1 MVNEGLWV
9 EIQEPKQCDWHPGW
23 DLPRLRLARMG
34 DPGVNLTPER
44 LNRDFGRNGELKKLD
59 QKLR

>member
-1 MVNEGLWV
+1 M
-9 EIQEPKQCDWHPGW
+9 KTQCIAEH
-23 DLPRLRLARMG
+23 LVARMG